1 MVKMIKTLIVD
12 DDFLVRMFLK
22 QITDWEAA
30 GFRLTED
37 ACNGK
42 EALSIIEREQP
53 GLIITDLSMPVMDG
67 IELIKAV
74 RENTSEQCIV
84 ALSCHDEFEY
94 VREAMKMGADEYLLK
109 NLLDEAI
116 LLKTLESVRHK
127 MEQSARKQHEK
138 NELQRLA
145 QKGSE
150 VILQELILDLSQRRY
165 SKEEQQAL
173 CAAAGIPH
181 SFHRCA
187 AVIAS
192 GEAAEWMI
200 FRPVCEQYCR
210 NKNAV
215 CLGTYGNGALI
226 LMDLSEVHSHA
237 EQWEA
242 VCAFAEG
249 VKGCIVNYLNTPAV
263 VGVSG
268 LNGGDGGIFHSITQ
282 ALLAYSFRIYDYRVF
297 RYPEIIVG
305 DQLPEQAELLKRV
318 IESREEVKNER
329 LLLLGKSAFA
339 ALRKS
344 SVRPDIIRE
353 WYSCIMKN
361 ATEERKIPETL
372 EKMEAAWMAESS
384 CDRKGAM
391 ADRNCGNR
399 AISQAVLYIKNHF
412 HQPISLS
419 QVAAEVH
426 LNATYLSYLFKQ
438 ETGVNFSEYLTE
450 CRMNKVKKLLVES
463 DGAIKECAAAAG
475 FQDYRN
481 FCKLF
486 KKELG
491 LRPAE
496 YRNQYRN
503 LKK

>member
-1 MVKMIKTLIVD
+1 MIKTLIVD

-94 VREAMKMGADEYLLK
+94 VKEAMKMGADEYLLK
-109 NLLDEAI
+109 NLLDEAV

-127 MEQSARKQHEK
+127 MEQSARKQHER

-150 VILQELILDLSQRRY
+150 VILQELALDLSKRRY
-165 SKEEQQAL
+165 SREEQQAL
-173 CAAAGIPH
+173 CAAAGIFN

-187 AVIAS
+187 AVMAS
-192 GEAAEWMI
+192 GEEVEWRLL
-200 FRPVCEQYCR
+200 RPVCEQYCR

-215 CLGTYGNGALI
+215 CLGTYENGAL
-226 LMDLSEVHSHA
+226 LLLDLSEVHSHA
-237 EQWEA
+237 EQWEV
-242 VCAFAEG
+242 VCTFAEG
-249 VKGCIVNYLNTPAV
+249 IKSCIVNYLNTAAA

-268 LNGGDGGIFHSITQ
+268 LNGGDGGIFHSISQ

-305 DQLPEQAELLKRV
+305 DQLPEQAELMKRT
-318 IESREEVKNER
+318 IENRVEINNEQ
-329 LLLLGKSAFA
+329 LLLMGKSAFD
-339 ALRKS
+339 ALKKS
-344 SVRPDIIRE
+344 SVRPEKIRE
-353 WYSCIMKN
+353 WYSCVMKN
-361 ATEERKIPETL
+361 ATKEREIHETL
-372 EKMEAAWMAESS
+372 EKMEAAWMAESA
-384 CDRKGAM
+384 CERKGTIEES
-391 ADRNCGNR
+391 NCGNR

-438 ETGVNFSEYLTE
+438 ETGVNFSEYLTG
-450 CRMNKVKKLLVES
+450 CRMNKVKQLLVES
-463 DGAIKECAAAAG
+463 NGAIKECAAAAG

-486 KKELG
+486 KKEIG